1 MEQFNQTVV
10 SLLSEMKELQDLGTG
25 LEAGVVVVLGVWG
38 FLRVLS
44 IIRRNLNSWK
54 TDGWKSQQTQ
64 ADLYI

>member
-10 SLLSEMKELQDLGTG
+10 NLLSEMKEQQDLGTG

-44 IIRRNLNSWK
+44 IIRRNLNFWK

-64 ADLYI
+64 ADLCI